1 MQYHKILTVWGKFY
15 YLFQYAKLYIFSA
28 WNTNVEMTS
37 AILGT
42 QLCHMT
48 VQYNEQKK
56 GRNDKHWT
64 TKHYTENWRLSN
76 KPNKNGG

>member
-1 MQYHKILTVWGKFY
+1 
-15 YLFQYAKLYIFSA
+15 
-28 WNTNVEMTS
+28 MTS